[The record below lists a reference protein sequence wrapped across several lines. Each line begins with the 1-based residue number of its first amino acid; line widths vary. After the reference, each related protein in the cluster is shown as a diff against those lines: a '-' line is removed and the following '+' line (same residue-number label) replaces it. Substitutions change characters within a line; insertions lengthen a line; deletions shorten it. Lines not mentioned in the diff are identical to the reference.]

1 MDNFEN
7 KALKDHE
14 LKDVAGGVEEA
25 ESKKENLV
33 RKLSSLDKS
42 GPTPKF
48 AAGMRILYW
57 DDHQSFP
64 GVIIA
69 VSGEATGWACKE
81 FEYTIKL
88 DEGSSGICWEH
99 QLKAE

>member
-64 GVIIA
+64 GVITK
-69 VSGEATGWACKE
+69 VSDSAAGWTNEE
-81 FEYTIKL
+81 FEYSIKL
-88 DEGSSGICWEH
+88 DEGSYGICWEH